1 MSIEQYPIPINE
13 PKRLAAL
20 RAYEMLDTP
29 AEPDFDAVAR
39 LLAQVAQVPLAWVG
53 LLDAERVWI
62 KAQQGLSVTQLARD
76 AWVAS
81 HLMVHPR
88 ENLIIPDVS
97 QNAQWLAHPW
107 ATHLPQVRF
116 LAVQPVVDVAG
127 YVLGMVAVAAPHPR
141 EDDEG
146 LATLQAHLADC
157 ATLVAAL
164 MESRKRAWQLTRLA
178 MTDPLTGIGNKT
190 QFDLALQVEMGH
202 AMRSGEPFTVLCLD
216 LDGFKA
222 INDGFGH
229 TAGDEVLCEVAKR
242 LQQQVRL
249 GDTLVRLR
257 DDEFAVVMRHG
268 AEESAAV
275 LSKRIVQ
282 AISQP
287 VDLTTGD
294 TVGVGISIGMAAYSD
309 QICSGIELVQKA
321 GESLNQAKRRNEK
334 RWNMF
339 LGGGR
344 RLF

>member
-1 MSIEQYPIPINE
+1 MSIEQYPISIQE

-20 RAYEMLDTP
+20 RAYELLDTP
-29 AEPDFDAVAR
+29 AEADFDAIVR
-39 LLAQVAQVPLAWVG
+39 LLAQVSRMPMAWVG
-53 LLDAERVWI
+53 LLDSERVWL
-62 KAQQGLSVTQLARD
+62 KAQQGVSTPEWVRD
-76 AWVAS
+76 DWIAAHAVA
-81 HLMVHPR
+81 HPR
-88 ENLIIPDVS
+88 EFLPLADLS
-97 QNAQWLAHPW
+97 QEPRWKAHPW
-107 ATHLPQVRF
+107 AAHLPEARF
-116 LAVQPVVDVAG
+116 LAMMPVVDVAG
-127 YVLGMVAVAAPHPR
+127 YVLGVIGVASGQAQEPDAA
-141 EDDEG
+141 
-146 LATLQAHLADC
+146 LQSQMADC
-157 ATLVAAL
+157 ATLVVSV
-164 MESRKRAWQLTRLA
+164 MESRKRAWQLSRLA

-275 LSKRIVQ
+275 LSKRISQ
-282 AISQP
+282 AISVP

-309 QICSGIELVQKA
+309 RIGSGDELVKLA
-321 GESLNQAKRRNEK
+321 SESLNQSKRRNEK